1 MVILKFFV
9 VSLCFFKF
17 FFKLGNLIFVAK
29 GCLSFDFETNRF
41 GDFFFDFFELSDL
54 LIDLILSFDS
64 FNFDGF
70 KKVFNF
76 AYKTVDLFLFFD
88 FVFKH
93 DFFKTLINI

>member
-1 MVILKFFV
+1 
-9 VSLCFFKF
+9 
-17 FFKLGNLIFVAK
+17 
-29 GCLSFDFETNRF
+29 
-41 GDFFFDFFELSDL
+41 L